1 MLVSAQSVCLSATP
15 WNAVHQAPLS
25 MEFSWQ
31 EYWSGLPFYPPGDLP
46 GPGIKPKS
54 LSPALQ
60 ADSLLL
66 SHWESLCIL
75 YLKAIKCSSYGH
87 SESILVYTLTK
98 KASTSSWVLG
108 AQF

>member
-1 MLVSAQSVCLSATP
+1 MGI
-15 WNAVHQAPLS
+15 
-25 MEFSWQ
+25 SWQ